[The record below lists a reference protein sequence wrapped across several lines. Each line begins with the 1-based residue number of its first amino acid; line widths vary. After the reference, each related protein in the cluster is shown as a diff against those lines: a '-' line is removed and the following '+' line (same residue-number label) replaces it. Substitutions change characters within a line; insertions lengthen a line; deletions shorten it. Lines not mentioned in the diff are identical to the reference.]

1 MLRRLLTMPAFRM
14 AAIIATGYFT
24 LTVFLALFIY
34 WQVAIGEINR
44 VDHVLERDAAL
55 LAEEPPE
62 DLDKAVTERL
72 AADFH
77 RIVIA
82 ALFDSTGRPLLGNLR
97 QIPPE
102 IPLDGRA
109 YPTSHPSSVPSE
121 VLRMVARRLPDGRL
135 LAIGR
140 NVESLKALRLAV
152 LRALA
157 WGSAPGLLLSLVVGG
172 IAGHRSQRQLEA
184 MQAAVTSIINGNLQ
198 ERLPSFTWGN
208 GEFARLIDSVN
219 RMLDEMVQGISDLEC
234 SSQNIAHDLRTYLT
248 RVRLRLEQAY
258 FGAKDYDE
266 MRGLVDR
273 AIAGLD
279 QAMRVITA
287 LLRIG
292 QINRGQIRLQFR
304 DFIVGDALKEI
315 VELYSSMAEAKEIVL
330 TLQIIQSMTIHGDRD
345 LFLEAVANL
354 VDNAIKFTAPGG
366 WVLVEALRRGGS
378 PVIRVVDNGPGIA
391 TEERERVLQRY
402 YRAPSKPTIPGS
414 GLGLSLVDSIARL
427 HGFRLLI
434 DDVATGCAI
443 ELICG

>member
-1 MLRRLLTMPAFRM
+1 MQRRLLSMPAFRM

-44 VDHVLERDAAL
+44 VDHVLERDAAI
-55 LAEEPPE
+55 LAEETPK
-62 DLDKAVTERL
+62 DLEKGVAERL

-82 ALFDSTGRPLLGNLR
+82 ALFDAAGRPQLGNLG

-109 YPTSHPSSVPSE
+109 HGTNRSSSVQLE
-121 VLRMVARRLPDGRL
+121 VLRMVARRLPDGRQ

-140 NVESLKALRLAV
+140 NVDSLKALRLAV

-157 WGSAPGLLLSLVVGG
+157 WGSLPGLILSLVVGG
-172 IAGHRSQRQLEA
+172 IAGLRTQRQIEA
-184 MQAAVTSIINGNLQ
+184 LQTAVSNITKGNLQ
-198 ERLPSFTWGN
+198 ERLPSSDRRD
-208 GEFARLIDSVN
+208 GEFAWLVDSVN
-219 RMLDEMVQGISDLEC
+219 RMLDEMAQGIGELES

-258 FGAKDYDE
+258 FGAKNYDE
-266 MRGLVDR
+266 MRGMVDR
-273 AIAGLD
+273 AITGLD
-279 QAMRVITA
+279 QAMRVISA

-292 QINRGQIRLQFR
+292 QINRGQIRHQFQ
-304 DFIVGDALKEI
+304 DFNVADALQEI
-315 VELYSSMAEAKEIVL
+315 VDLYSSVAETKEITL
-330 TLQIIQSMTIHGDRD
+330 TLGAEQAVTIHGDRD

-354 VDNAIKFTAPGG
+354 VDNAIKFTPASGR
-366 WVLVEALRRGGS
+366 VSLEALLRDGC
-378 PVIRVVDNGPGIA
+378 PVVRVVDDGPGIA
-391 TEERERVLQRY
+391 PEDRQRVLQRY
-402 YRAPSKPTIPGS
+402 YRAPNNSATPGS

-427 HGFRLLI
+427 HGFRLVI
-434 DDVATGCAI
+434 SDVFVGCAI